1 MNVFNLDDL
10 NKRMQGAMDALIKEF
25 NGLRTNRA
33 STHLLEPLMIDAYGS
48 RMPMTQVGTISTPE
62 ARLLTVQ
69 VWDKELVKAVEK
81 AIREAGLGLN
91 PSADGQM
98 VRIPMPDLSLERR
111 QELTKIAAKYAE
123 QGKIAVRAVRRD
135 GMDELKKLEKESKI
149 SEDDHHNFSDEIQ
162 KLTDDF
168 IKKIDQALHQK
179 EKDILQ
185 V

>member
-1 MNVFNLDDL
+1 MSAFNLEDL
-10 NKRMQGAMDALIKEF
+10 KKRMQGAFDALAKEF

-48 RMPMTQVGTISTPE
+48 RMPITQVGIISTPE

-81 AIREAGLGLN
+81 AIREANLGLN
-91 PSADGQM
+91 PSADGQI

-111 QELTKIAAKYAE
+111 QEIAKIAAKYAE
-123 QGKIAVRAVRRD
+123 QGKISVRAVRRD
-135 GMDELKKLEKESKI
+135 GMDELKKLEKDSKI
-149 SEDDHHNFSDEIQ
+149 SEDQHHNYADEIQ

-168 IKKIDQALHQK
+168 IKKIDQALQQK

>member
-1 MNVFNLDDL
+1 MSVFNLEDL
-10 NKRMQGAMDALIKEF
+10 KKRMNGALEALTKEF

-33 STHLLEPLMIDAYGS
+33 STHLLEPIMVDAYGS
-48 RMPMTQVGTISTPE
+48 RMPMTQVGTISTPD

-81 AIREAGLGLN
+81 AIREASLGLN
-91 PSADGQM
+91 PSADGQI
-98 VRIPMPDLSLERR
+98 VRVPMPDLSLERR
-111 QELTKIAAKYAE
+111 QEIIKIAAKYAE
-123 QGKIAVRAVRRD
+123 QSKISVRTVRRD
-135 GMDELKKLEKESKI
+135 GMDELKKLEKDSKI
-149 SEDDHHNFSDEIQ
+149 SEDEHHDYADEIQ

-168 IKKIDQALHQK
+168 IKKIDQILQQK

>member
-1 MNVFNLDDL
+1 MSAFNLEDL
-10 NKRMQGAMDALIKEF
+10 KKRMQGAFDALTKEF

-33 STHLLEPLMIDAYGS
+33 STHLLEPLMVDAYGS
-48 RMPMTQVGTISTPE
+48 RMPITQVGTISTPE

-81 AIREAGLGLN
+81 AIREANLGLN

-111 QELTKIAAKYAE
+111 QEITKIAAKYAE
-123 QGKIAVRAVRRD
+123 QGKISVRAVRRD

-149 SEDDHHNFSDEIQ
+149 SEDQHHNYGDEIQ

-168 IKKIDQALHQK
+168 IKKIDQALQQK

>member
-1 MNVFNLDDL
+1 MSVFNLDDL
-10 NKRMQGAMDALIKEF
+10 NKRMQGAKDALIKEF

-33 STHLLEPLMIDAYGS
+33 STHLLEPLMVDAYGS

-69 VWDKELVKAVEK
+69 VWDRELVKAVEK

-91 PSADGQM
+91 PSADGQV

-149 SEDDHHNFSDEIQ
+149 SEDDHHHFSDEIQ